1 METIKHYIRLGN
13 VDKRIIYVI
22 IGAISKFV
30 TSLIFK
36 YFDENSSEY
45 PLIYAINAACGMS
58 LSIFPFI
65 YIEIISRRLKRKEKE
80 SLTQKKLIFNDS
92 YEEHYT
98 KMRCKKYFLILLSSI
113 FDYGQK
119 FLTLKFSPNIKE
131 NFWVF
136 DILFVNIFSIFILK
150 TKLYRFQYLSLSIIV
165 VLGIILNFLYLY
177 DLEEEEEYIL
187 LIILSIEVMYSLKNV
202 INKYS
207 MEFNFCSP
215 YEIGFYEGFFS
226 LIVSTLLLY
235 FTQLDKFNEYYQK
248 LDTREIIIFI
258 GTMICRWFF
267 NIFGLI
273 TVKVYTP
280 SHIVLIL
287 IFGEIA
293 FAFFGKYSWKI
304 YPSIA
309 ILIIILFMLLVFTE
323 IIELH
328 FCGLQYDTKKNISD
342 RALSQEM
349 DEVSSNLSEEE
360 DGRLTNISRN
370 SLLERNSIN
379 D

>member
-1 METIKHYIRLGN
+1 MERKKHYIRLGK
-13 VDKRIIYVI
+13 VDKNIIYLI
-22 IGAISKFV
+22 IGAISKFML
-30 TSLIFK
+30 SLISK
-36 YFDENSSEY
+36 YFGENVNAH
-45 PLIYAINAACGMS
+45 PLIYAINAACGMC

-65 YIEIISRRLKRKEKE
+65 YIKIRTKRLEKKEKE
-80 SLTQKKLIFNDS
+80 SLTQKKLIYNDS
-92 YEEHYT
+92 YEEHYH
-98 KMRCKKYFLILLSSI
+98 KMRCKKYFLILLSSMLD
-113 FDYGQK
+113 FGQK
-119 FLTLKFSPNIKE
+119 FLTILYNDEIID
-131 NFWVF
+131 NFWIF

-165 VLGIILNFLYLY
+165 FLGIILNFLYLY
-177 DLEEEEEYIL
+177 DLEERYIL
-187 LIILSIEVMYSLKNV
+187 LIIFSIEVMYSLKNV

-207 MEFNFCSP
+207 MEYHFCSP

-235 FTQLDKFNEYYQK
+235 FTQLDKFNEYYQN
-248 LDTREIIIFI
+248 LNTREIIIFI
-258 GTMICRWFF
+258 ATMICRWFF

-287 IFGEIA
+287 IIGEIA
-293 FAFFGKYSWKI
+293 FAFFGNYSWKI

-328 FCGLQYDTKKNISD
+328 FCGLQYDTKKNIAQ

-349 DEVSSNLSEEE
+349 DEASSNCSEEE
-360 DGRLTNISRN
+360 DGRLSNISRN
-370 SLLERNSIN
+370 SLGRNSIN

>member
-65 YIEIISRRLKRKEKE
+65 YIQIISRRLKKKEKE
-80 SLTQKKLIFNDS
+80 ALTEKLIFNDS

-119 FLTLKFSPNIKE
+119 FLTFEFSPNIKE

-177 DLEEEEEYIL
+177 DLEERYIL

-235 FTQLDKFNEYYQK
+235 FTQLDKFNEYYQN
-248 LDTREIIIFI
+248 LNTREIIIFI
-258 GTMICRWFF
+258 ATMICRWFF

-293 FAFFGKYSWKI
+293 FAFFGNYSWKI

-360 DGRLTNISRN
+360 DGRLTIISRN

>member
-36 YFDENSSEY
+36 YFDENSSTY

-92 YEEHYT
+92 YKKHYT
-98 KMRCKKYFLILLSSI
+98 QIRCKKYFLILLSSI

-165 VLGIILNFLYLY
+165 VLGIILNFLNLY
-177 DLEEEEEYIL
+177 DLEERYIL
-187 LIILSIEVMYSLKNV
+187 LIIFSIEVMYSLKNV

-207 MEFNFCSP
+207 MEFHFCSP

-235 FTQLDKFNEYYQK
+235 FTQLDKFNEYYK
-248 LDTREIIIFI
+248 NLNTREIIIFI

-287 IFGEIA
+287 IIGE
-293 FAFFGKYSWKI
+293 FAFVFFSKYNWII
-304 YPSIA
+304 YPT
-309 ILIIILFMLLVFTE
+309 IIIFIIMLFMLLVFTE
-323 IIELH
+323 ILELH
-328 FCGLQYDTKKNISD
+328 FWGLQYDTKKNISD
-342 RALSQEM
+342 RALKQEM
-349 DEVSSNLSEEE
+349 NEASSNYSEEE
-360 DGRLTNISRN
+360 EDRRLSSDSI
-370 SLLERNSIN
+370 NSIERISLN
-379 D
+379 N